1 MAHPSSHQ
9 DAHGDSHH
17 DVSSELE
24 VARNMLRLRLSQMI
38 INEMYKKGD
47 FKVPIHLAL
56 GHEAIAVAMDAI
68 MQPADSLVLSHRNIH
83 YNLARI
89 RDLKPEIDEY
99 LLEDN
104 GIAAAK
110 LGSMNLSNPKHG
122 LVYTSS
128 ILGNNLSVGAGIALA
143 KKVKQENGLTIVVIG
158 DGAMEEGSFYEG
170 LEFLKS
176 NELPAIYIVENNE
189 WSLATRIHER
199 RCYIDVEKLAAS
211 FGLGYARLDSN
222 DVFEY
227 IKYLKHIREKSI
239 EAKTVYVVEVMLTTL
254 GHWMLKIQDPPGEK
268 FINYHAGPAP
278 TINLIEWPIIEE
290 ANTDPIFILKKHIDE
305 EKLKQ
310 LSSKVL
316 EFLRDNIK

>member
-1 MAHPSSHQ
+1 MIK
-9 DAHGDSHH
+9 H
-17 DVSSELE
+17 DLE
-24 VARNMLRLRLSQMI
+24 VTKNILRLRLSQMI
-38 INEMYKKGD
+38 INEKYKAGQ
-47 FKVPIHLAL
+47 FKIPIHLAL
-56 GHEAIAVAMDAI
+56 GHEAIAVAV
-68 MQPADSLVLSHRNIH
+68 DSAMCDNDKLVLSHRNIH

-99 LLEDN
+99 LLKDT
-104 GIAAAK
+104 GIAMAK

-143 KKVKQENGLTIVVIG
+143 KKVKKENGLTIVVTG

-199 RCYIDVEKLAAS
+199 RCHIDVEKFTAS
-211 FGLGYARLDSN
+211 LGLGYVRLDSN

-227 IKYLKHIREKSI
+227 IKQLKHIREKSI
-239 EAKTVYVVEVMLTTL
+239 ETKTAYVVEVMLTTL

-278 TINLIEWPIIEE
+278 NINLIELPIIEQ
-290 ANTDPIFILKKHIDE
+290 ANTDPIFILKKHINE

-310 LSSKVL
+310 LSSEVL